1 MDITILFF
9 ADKLVSLRHI
19 SNLVFCIS
27 LFTTVM
33 LWLVCMTPD
42 VNIKQV
48 SDTVDET
55 KYKIDQLIE
64 FISARGQNKN
74 EAKPVAVD
82 TMLSKIDIMLSEIN
96 FSLGLYGEYVDN
108 TNKHFKWLVT
118 SLIVMAA
125 SAFLSFILPDDELA
139 IKIVET
145 LMK

>member
-55 KYKIDQLIE
+55 KYKIDQLIK

-74 EAKPVAVD
+74 EAKPVVVD

-96 FSLGLYGEYVDN
+96 FSLGLYSEYVDN